1 MTKASS
7 SERKLSV
14 AIVISSFFPNVG
26 GAQVTA
32 HNLARHLK
40 QNGHQ
45 VVMFSSWSSWR
56 QIGDRKEEL
65 GYPLLPTFPGQQ
77 RLMPMFGKGYQFVQN
92 RYFAWMQRKYKFD
105 VWQSFGTY
113 PSAVSVGGFT
123 ISRGIPHV
131 LRTVGYDI
139 QKDPEVGY
147 GYRFN
152 PKIEN
157 LIQTWSPRVSK
168 AIALSESVKPDLR
181 DVGVA
186 DHQMEIIPCGVDQPR
201 FESTVVDRDTVRK
214 KYGIPLDKFAYITV
228 GRNHPKK
235 GFPILVEALAEMK
248 RAGTLGNAHG
258 VFVGL
263 RTSDLLQHAK
273 ELGVADHV
281 TLVEELG
288 HDSNDREYR
297 IPSAPLVELYKSV
310 DACAFPSLIETFAMI
325 NIEAMAAGIP
335 VISTDAPGCVE
346 TINDGIDGLIAKA
359 GDPVDLAHKM
369 VQLQSSADLQAK
381 LSAAGRESVRNSFSW
396 DVVGRQ
402 FEDLYLSLTGSSSQ
416 SG

>member
-1 MTKASS
+1 LVPD
-7 SERKLSV
+7 RKLSI

-32 HNLARHLK
+32 HNLARHLT

-45 VVMFSSWSSWR
+45 VVMFSAWSSWR
-56 QIGDRKEEL
+56 QIGDRKQEL
-65 GYPLLPTFPGQQ
+65 GYPLYPTFPGQQ
-77 RLMPMFGKGYQFVQN
+77 RLMPRLGKLYQFFQN

-123 ISRGIPHV
+123 VPRSIPHV
-131 LRTVGYDI
+131 LRSVGYDI
-139 QKDPEVGY
+139 QKDPDIGY
-147 GYRFN
+147 GYRFD

-181 DVGVA
+181 DVGVS
-186 DHQMEIIPCGVDQPR
+186 DHQIEIIPCGVDQPR
-201 FESTVVDRDTVRK
+201 FEATVVDRDAIRT
-214 KYGIPLDKFAYITV
+214 KYGIPLDKFAYVTV

-235 GFPILVEALAEMK
+235 GFPILIEALAEMK
-248 RAGTLGNAHG
+248 RAGTIGNAHA

-263 RTSDLLQHAK
+263 RMSDLLPRAK
-273 ELGVADHV
+273 ELGVEENV
-281 TLVEELG
+281 TLIEELG

-310 DACAFPSLIETFAMI
+310 DACAFPSLLETFAMI

-335 VISTDAPGCVE
+335 VISTDAPGCIE
-346 TINDGIDGLIAKA
+346 TINDGIDGLIAIA
-359 GDPVDLAHKM
+359 GDPIDLARKM
-369 VQLQSSADLQAK
+369 ELLQSSTDLQAN
-381 LSAAGRESVRNSFSW
+381 LNANGTESVRKSFSW

-402 FEDLYLSLTGSSSQ
+402 FEDLYLSLTDRDSNAP
-416 SG
+416 

>member
-1 MTKASS
+1 MAPD
-7 SERKLSV
+7 RKLSV

-32 HNLARHLK
+32 HNLARHLT

-45 VVMFSSWSSWR
+45 VVMFSAWSSWR
-56 QIGDRKEEL
+56 KIGDKKQEL
-65 GYPLLPTFPGQQ
+65 GYPLYPTFPGQQ
-77 RLMPMFGKGYQFVQN
+77 RLMPVLGKLYQFAQN
-92 RYFAWMQRKYKFD
+92 RYFAWMQRRYKFD

-113 PSAVSVGGFT
+113 PSAVSVSGFT
-123 ISRGIPHV
+123 AHRNIPHV
-131 LRTVGYDI
+131 MRTVGYDI

-147 GYRFN
+147 GYRFD
-152 PKIEN
+152 PKIES
-157 LIQTWSPRVSK
+157 LIQSWSPRVSK

-186 DHQMEIIPCGVDQPR
+186 DHQIEIIPCGVDQPR
-201 FESTVVDRDTVRK
+201 FESTVVDRDAIRK
-214 KYGIPLDKFAYITV
+214 KYGIPFDAFTYVTV

-235 GFPILVEALAEMK
+235 GFPILLEALAEMK
-248 RAGTLGNAHG
+248 SAGTIGKAHA

-263 RTSDLLQHAK
+263 RMSDLLPRAI
-273 ELGVADHV
+273 ELGIEDRV
-281 TLVEELG
+281 TLIEELG

-346 TINDGIDGLIAKA
+346 TINDGVDGLIAKA
-359 GDPVDLAHKM
+359 GDPIDLARKM
-369 VQLQSSADLQAK
+369 EQLQSSTDLQAK
-381 LSAAGRESVRNSFSW
+381 LSAAGQESVRNSFSW
-396 DVVGRQ
+396 DVVGRL
-402 FEDLYLSLTGSSSQ
+402 FENLYFSLATDPHKQ
-416 SG
+416 T